1 MTKYKVFGDM
11 LFEFFIDVEAN
22 SEDEAWD
29 IASAAETHKW
39 TQILKDNTIDVHF
52 VEQLKDTLDLEDG
65 YPSMDNDIVVM
76 DKSDKTDIQDSVGG
90 GPIGWV
96 TGVFTNSRNSYIIN
110 TDHRKDQYNGN
121 KA

>member
-39 TQILKDNTIDVHF
+39 TQIVKDNTIDVHF
-52 VEQLKDTLDLEDG
+52 VEQLQDTLDLEDG

-76 DKSDKTDIQDSVGG
+76 DKSDKTDI
-90 GPIGWV
+90 
-96 TGVFTNSRNSYIIN
+96 
-110 TDHRKDQYNGN
+110 
-121 KA
+121 